1 MVIYALVGF
10 AVASNLSLSEIIETK
25 DYSLAAAARPALG
38 EAAVWFT
45 VILAMLATAGGII
58 ASIFAVSRMLAMLT
72 EMKLVPHRHFHM
84 PGSIQ
89 KHTLVYTVVLG
100 LVLTAFFDL
109 SRIAALGIIFYLIMD
124 IGIHWGVLR
133 HLRKEVDASPTVLVI
148 AIFLDMVV
156 LAGFLWVKATTDY
169 LVLIVALVVMGAILL
184 SERLFL
190 SRKGDSAS
198 NEKTH
203 SH

>member
-1 MVIYALVGF
+1 
-10 AVASNLSLSEIIETK
+10 
-25 DYSLAAAARPALG
+25 
-38 EAAVWFT
+38 
-45 VILAMLATAGGII
+45 ML
-58 ASIFAVSRMLAMLT
+58 
-72 EMKLVPHRHFHM
+72 
-84 PGSIQ
+84 
-89 KHTLVYTVVLG
+89 
-100 LVLTAFFDL
+100 
-109 SRIAALGIIFYLIMD
+109 LGIIFYLIMD